1 MDNQRPG
8 ARIPGPTVLLL
19 VAQLQYSKA
28 VDALHERPQDPLYEE
43 YNGDTAL
50 HIMCRRPSLSV
61 RVADAILAVDPTMAG
76 RPNQQGFTPL
86 HFACA
91 NLSCINSIDRPDWE
105 NLVLKLITACPC
117 AVTRQLPRNLQSKTP
132 FHLACAANASASVLT
147 AMLTVSP
154 TLATQPLL
162 QVSETSTAGY
172 PLFLLWHAVK
182 SSDDWSKMELLLRA
196 ATGAPIITNHQRQQ
210 HSNTN
215 SSNSDHD
222 TDGPD
227 EHFDVLNA
235 ACRTNPCPR
244 DYLSLLLQRFPNRA
258 SWTDRE
264 GLLPLHHVIL
274 NARKN
279 GKDGTEK
286 FLIQRLVQLY
296 PTGASC
302 PFTHRYPPLLPL
314 QYLISDSEANW
325 PEYGISELVDAYPEA
340 LRIPDPRTGLV
351 PALASA
357 PFAIHSRL
365 HLTATY
371 KLLLKSPE
379 VFETWSRNKRCGCQW
394 KLQKPSF
401 GSSNSIPVN
410 LNRLLAR
417 IDIVQH
423 TFCSEVTYLVLFAVM
438 QAMLDDVASY

>member
-1 MDNQRPG
+1 MDSQRPG
-8 ARIPGPTVLLL
+8 ARIPGPTVFRL
-19 VAQLQYSKA
+19 VAQHQYLEA
-28 VDALHERPQDPLYEE
+28 VDALQERPQDAHYEG
-43 YNGDTAL
+43 YHGDTAL
-50 HIMCRRPSLSV
+50 HVMCRLTKCPIFLI
-61 RVADAILAVDPTMAG
+61 RVVDAILVVDPTMAG
-76 RPNQQGFTPL
+76 RPNQLGFTPL
-86 HFACA
+86 HFACL
-91 NLSCINSIDRPDWE
+91 NLGSINYIDRPDWE
-105 NLVLKLITACPC
+105 NVVLKLITAYPA

-154 TLATQPLL
+154 TLAVQPFL

-172 PLFLLWHAVK
+172 PLFLLWNAVE

-196 ATGAPIITNHQRQQ
+196 ATGAPIIRTHQRQQ
-210 HSNTN
+210 YPPSN
-215 SSNSDHD
+215 SSNSGPN

-227 EHFDVLNA
+227 DLFDVLNA

-258 SWTDRE
+258 SWTDLE

-279 GKDGTEK
+279 WKDGTEK
-286 FLIQRLVQLY
+286 FLIQRLLQLY

-302 PFTHRYPPLLPL
+302 PFTHHRDPPLLPL

-325 PEYGISELVDAYPEA
+325 PEYGISELIDAYPEA

-371 KLLLKSPE
+371 KLLLISPE
-379 VFETWSRNKRCGCQW
+379 VFETWSRNKRCGW
-394 KLQKPSF
+394 
-401 GSSNSIPVN
+401 
-410 LNRLLAR
+410 
-417 IDIVQH
+417 
-423 TFCSEVTYLVLFAVM
+423 
-438 QAMLDDVASY
+438 